1 MPLKYWQD
9 MREAYNCLA
18 QLTSLLDSL
27 LGPLILANFTV
38 ETLNII
44 TFIFWAIRWLFMS
57 LDSVIESVVAKLCN
71 IQWSNG
77 FVYALSPSYASHAI
91 CDTYHPSMSVLILL
105 YYSGEVQ
112 QFAEFRWEALILP

>member
-1 MPLKYWQD
+1 MPLKYWKE

-44 TFIFWAIRWLFMS
+44 TFIFWAIRWL
-57 LDSVIESVVAKLCN
+57 LDE
-71 IQWSNG
+71 
-77 FVYALSPSYASHAI
+77 P
-91 CDTYHPSMSVLILL
+91 
-105 YYSGEVQ
+105 
-112 QFAEFRWEALILP
+112 